1 MPELGLRS
9 AFSRR
14 VSRILARMRREG
26 RSGSAAVEFAMIA
39 PVLFLFLCGIIET
52 GVLFFANGALQ
63 DATDTTAR
71 MVRTG
76 QLTGPITATVLK
88 TNICAAISNLIST
101 SSCNAN
107 LQVDLRSYSDFPAT
121 SYTAITNPDGSLNTS
136 QMTVQSTATCQV
148 ILMRSFYPWTIMT
161 PLMTTLLENMPNGQR
176 LLTAA
181 SAFRAEP
188 YTSGSTC

>member
-1 MPELGLRS
+1 MPKLGLRS
-9 AFSRR
+9 TFSGR
-14 VSRILARMRREG
+14 VSRILARMHREG

-39 PVLFLFLCGIIET
+39 PILFLFLCGIIET

-76 QLTGPITATVLK
+76 QLSGPITATVLK

-101 SSCNAN
+101 SSCTAN

-121 SYTAITNPDGSLNTS
+121 SYTAITNPNGSLNTA

-181 SAFRAEP
+181 AAFRAEP